1 MPMVGSQTE
10 MALRELRND
19 LAELRRRAEHLQL
32 ELVASLIRMAILD
45 IEAALRGGGGERQL
59 DS

>member
-1 MPMVGSQTE
+1 MVGSPAE
-10 MALRELRND
+10 MALREIRND
-19 LAELRRRAEHLQL
+19 LAELRQRAESLEL

-45 IEAALRGGGGERQL
+45 VEAALQDSAAPRL